1 MIIITTDRDI
11 IGGKDAQNK
20 TKKKFAKREWQTLNK
35 HEDIKREYKNLFFKA
50 LNHHSDF
57 GFLN

>member
-1 MIIITTDRDI
+1 MQNAFYKKEIICES
-11 IGGKDAQNK
+11 QNA
-20 TKKKFAKREWQTLNK
+20 KKKFAKREWQTLNK